1 MHDMVNILLNALMC
15 LPNWFWRSNQ
25 WHW

>member
-1 MHDMVNILLNALMC
+1 MHDMVNILLNVLMC